1 MHQIVS
7 DYQNSTSSEGDEEA
21 EAATAVFLLGSSLCL
36 LPHLFFFKAFYE
48 VPSCFVMKY
57 NCVFIKLCSE
67 SGSQM
72 EQIQYLPE
80 PKMLVSFCTKRSAV
94 AIATTGPHCSLP
106 VRPAQKKVELA
117 LRLLDPTG
125 NGEK

>member
-1 MHQIVS
+1 
-7 DYQNSTSSEGDEEA
+7 
-21 EAATAVFLLGSSLCL
+21 
-36 LPHLFFFKAFYE
+36 
-48 VPSCFVMKY
+48 MKH
-57 NCVFIKLCSE
+57 
-67 SGSQM
+67 
-72 EQIQYLPE
+72 IQYLPE

-94 AIATTGPHCSLP
+94 AIAATGPHCSLP